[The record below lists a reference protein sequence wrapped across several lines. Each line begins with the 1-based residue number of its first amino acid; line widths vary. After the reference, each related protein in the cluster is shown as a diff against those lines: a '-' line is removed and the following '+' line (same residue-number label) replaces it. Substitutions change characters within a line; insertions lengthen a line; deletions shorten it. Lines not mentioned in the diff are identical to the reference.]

1 MSVQRQFLLGD
12 TQIEAFPGA
21 SVRENKQRYSEMDAM
36 AVLTLLSR

>member
-21 SVRENKQRYSEMDAM
+21 RVRENKQRYSEIGCNGHAYI
-36 AVLTLLSR
+36 AL